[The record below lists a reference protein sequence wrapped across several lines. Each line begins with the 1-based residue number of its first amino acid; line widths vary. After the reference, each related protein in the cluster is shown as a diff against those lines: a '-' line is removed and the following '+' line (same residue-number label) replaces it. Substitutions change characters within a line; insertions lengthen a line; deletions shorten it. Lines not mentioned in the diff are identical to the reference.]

1 MSENT
6 GKYSCPAALGL
17 LLITIGTIAGAWA
30 FQLIGGYIPCPLCL
44 QQRWPYYIVIPIA
57 LVIFLFSR
65 TEGVSG
71 MVRIGLVLCGL
82 IMLVGAGL
90 GGHHAGV
97 EWGWWPGPTSCS
109 GGGGLAPGTIL
120 PDLTKNDV
128 VRCDEVQWRMF
139 GLSFA
144 GWNFVISLFAAFVAF
159 RGARKAAIA

>member
-1 MSENT
+1 MSEQI
-6 GKYSCPAALGL
+6 GKYSCPAAFGVFA
-17 LLITIGTIAGAWA
+17 ITAATIVGAWG
-30 FQLIGGYIPCPLCL
+30 FELIGGFKPCPLCL
-44 QQRWPYYIVIPIA
+44 QQRWAYYAVVP
-57 LVIFLFSR
+57 LSLLIFFFTR
-65 TEGVSG
+65 TGGASG
-71 MVRIGLVLCGL
+71 WVRAGLVLCGL
-82 IMLVGAGL
+82 IMLVSAGL
-90 GGHHAGV
+90 GAHHAGV

-159 RGARKAAIA
+159 RGARKAAVA